1 MNYEQKKAMLN
12 DLYNKL
18 LASGRITNKKELA
31 ELLGVSYS
39 GLTNAFGTTQKAL
52 TKPLLQKIQ
61 ALVDQIEVTDEG
73 KLLRV
78 NQIPLL
84 PIEARGGS
92 LNDYSVGIMSYEC
105 ERVVSPVKGAD
116 FAIQVTGDSMSPDYP
131 SGCHVFIK
139 KVDESIF
146 IEWGKV
152 YVLDT
157 ANGIVIK
164 RIEPTDDDEVIQ
176 CVSLNPK
183 YAPYKIKKEYIYGWY
198 SILLVMALK

>member
-131 SGCHVFIK
+131 SGSHVFIK

-164 RIEPTDDDEVIQ
+164 RIEPTDDDQVIQ

-183 YAPYKIKKEYIYGWY
+183 YAPYKIRKEYIYGWY

>member
-1 MNYEQKKAMLN
+1 MNNEGNKGRLN
-12 DLYNKL
+12 ELYYSL
-18 LASGRITNKKELA
+18 LSSGKVTNKKDLA
-31 ELLGVSYS
+31 KKLGVSYPYIC
-39 GLTNAFGTTQKAL
+39 NCFGSDSRFPTLSMLSKMEH
-52 TKPLLQKIQ
+52 
-61 ALVDQIEVTDEG
+61 LVNEEDTPVFSSVYQV
-73 KLLRV
+73 
-78 NQIPLL
+78 PLL
-84 PIEARGGS
+84 PIEARGGT
-92 LNDYSVGIMSYEC
+92 LNDYSEGVMSYQC
-105 ERVVSPVKGAD
+105 EKITSPIKGAD
-116 FAIQVTGDSMSPDYP
+116 FCIQVTGDSMSPDYP

-164 RIEPTDDDEVIQ
+164 QIQPTDDDEVIQ

-183 YAPYKIKKEYIYGWY
+183 YAPYKIRKEYIYGWY

>member
-131 SGCHVFIK
+131 SGSHVVIK

-183 YAPYKIKKEYIYGWY
+183 YAPYKIRKEYIYGWY

>member
-1 MNYEQKKAMLN
+1 MEYSQKKELLN

-18 LASGRITNKKELA
+18 VASGKVSNKKELA
-31 ELLGVSYS
+31 QALGVSYPA
-39 GLTNAFGTTQKAL
+39 LCNAFGSDEKSLTMSLISKVRAL
-52 TKPLLQKIQ
+52 L
-61 ALVDQIEVTDEG
+61 DQVEVTEEG

-84 PIEARGGS
+84 PIEARGGT
-92 LNDYSVGIMSYEC
+92 LNDYSVGIMCYEC
-105 ERVVSPVKGAD
+105 EKVVSPVKGAD

-164 RIEPTDDDEVIQ
+164 QIQPTDDDEVIQ

-183 YAPYKIKKEYIYGWY
+183 YAPYKIRKEYIYGWY